1 MKELLAIQAELK
13 APKNQFNNFGKY
25 KYRNQEDILEAVK
38 PLLKKHD
45 CLLTLSDEVKE
56 IGNITY
62 IEATARIYKAKD
74 SLDGI
79 MEGVTSTAQA
89 GIDPTK
95 KGMDLAQCF
104 GSSSSYARKYALNG
118 LFLIDDTK
126 DSDSINE
133 HNKAESYAINKIES
147 LLRTSSISQKDREN
161 ISKKMQRFNQEE
173 ADKCIQYLKDNQV
186 SAIQSGNNYGAKEI
200 NVELDNKMNDEKA

>member
-1 MKELLAIQAELK
+1 
-13 APKNQFNNFGKY
+13 
-25 KYRNQEDILEAVK
+25 
-38 PLLKKHD
+38 
-45 CLLTLSDEVKE
+45 
-56 IGNITY
+56 
-62 IEATARIYKAKD
+62 
-74 SLDGI
+74 
-79 MEGVTSTAQA
+79 MECVTSTAQA
-89 GIDPTK
+89 GWYRPDK

-104 GSSSSYARKYALNG
+104 GSSSSYARKCALNG

-173 ADKCIQYLKDNQV
+173 ADKCIKYTRQPSKRNPELET
-186 SAIQSGNNYGAKEI
+186 ITGKEI